1 MPLCVCIFICCSYS
15 FMYDRDT
22 QILYGIH
29 HWRIFRSS
37 FRKLVWVGFEPTT
50 TEFRSDALSDWAIR
64 PSVQLALR
72 ANFALYIW
80 YKVYYS
86 FDSQLPN
93 NPKLFWLLLL
103 YFFITAITF
112 SAQSYIKQS
121 IMSVRKGFSKKEN
134 SKKISV
140 PCDVAGNS
148 SYWPIWSQDTLL
160 YAF

>member
-1 MPLCVCIFICCSYS
+1 
-15 FMYDRDT
+15 MYDRDT
-22 QILYGIH
+22 LIFYCIQ
-29 HWRIFRSS
+29 HWRTLRSS
-37 FRKLVWVGFEPTT
+37 FRKLAWLGSEPKT
-50 TEFRSDALSDWAIR
+50 TEFRSYALSDWAISS
-64 PSVQLALR
+64 SVQLALR

-80 YKVYYS
+80 YKVYHS

-103 YFFITAITF
+103 HFFITAITF
-112 SAQSYIKQS
+112 SARSYIKQS